1 MPTMKALHA
10 FTFARR
16 RLRAGERFEAREEHA
31 NALRMAYLA
40 VDVVE
45 FKAPASITDEDAA
58 RLKDEFEQASVA
70 TKVMVVD
77 ATPPKRGRGRPKGSY
92 KRRDLVAE

>member
-40 VDVVE
+40 VDDLE
-45 FKAPASITDEDAA
+45 ASTPQPQQPPKPTPAPIPSPIPPAQQPEPPH
-58 RLKDEFEQASVA
+58 
-70 TKVMVVD
+70 M
-77 ATPPKRGRGRPKGSY
+77 PPKRGRGRPKGSY